1 MTITYNL
8 DIPDAPNNPSNDQ
21 PKMKINTNAIDSWT
35 AVDHV
40 KFDSD
45 PAGTHKKVTYSSKN
59 PAGAQVDPQ
68 STLYT
73 NNGTEFAA
81 IANLFYR
88 NASGTFP
95 ISIVRAFGS
104 FTMTAL
110 STTIINGANFTVAVN
125 ATGLIATVTLT
136 AGVTTGTNF
145 IVMGTYNTPGIANNI
160 FKYTIAAGVVT
171 FTVLVPNGVLSFQVL
186 QI

>member
-21 PKMKINTNAIDSWT
+21 PKMKVNTNAIDSWT

-40 KFDSD
+40 RFSAD
-45 PAGTHKKVTYSSKN
+45 PAGTHKQVTYSSKN

-73 NNGTEFAA
+73 NNGTAFAA

-95 ISIVRAFGS
+95 ISIIRAFAS
-104 FTMTAL
+104 FTYTNGNTSFINQANCASL
-110 STTIINGANFTVAVN
+110 SIVAGV
-125 ATGLIATVTLT
+125 ATVTLT
-136 AGVTTGTNF
+136 TGVTTGTTFVVIPFFN
-145 IVMGTYNTPGIANNI
+145 IAG
-160 FKYTIAAGVVT
+160 GVVSYTKAANTIT
-171 FTVLVPNGVLSFQVL
+171 FGASPVVGSELSFVVL